1 MKLHVITVATTKNMM
16 RKHFVRW
23 RLVIMPTVMKIMLMA
38 VMLMLMMTMT
48 TQHSGNDD
56 VGEGNVDGEDTTRTR
71 DQAKRQ
77 VLAALYLHRKKTA
90 NLVNHLCE
98 CMYTFMYVF
107 APAYLCTCVPVY
119 RWMCMYVTYM

>member
-77 VLAALYLHRKKTA
+77 VLAALYLHRKKLQTWSTTC
-90 NLVNHLCE
+90 VN
-98 CMYTFMYVF
+98 V
-107 APAYLCTCVPVY
+107 CTRSCTSLHPRICVPVY
-119 RWMCMYVTYM
+119 LCIGGCVCM